1 MGAGAGAIGG
11 LLALA
16 IAHGAGAG
24 AGWALGPAVAAL
36 AGATGALAAADAL
49 ARRVAARR
57 ADGGPIGWSGL
68 DDRLDQADAGR
79 GRAGHPELSDE
90 LRRAATA
97 VGRDLEAV
105 GEAAGEM
112 AGGAD
117 DQGAAVA
124 RTTATVEALAERIDR
139 ISGGAEDA
147 AEAAGQA
154 RAEVGRG
161 LEGLRG
167 VIAGMDRLRG
177 RAEAN
182 AQKARRLGDRSTEV
196 GAIVELIGG
205 ISGRT
210 DMLALNAT
218 IESVRA
224 GEHGRGFA
232 VVAEEIRKL
241 AERTAAA
248 AGEIGA
254 LIEAIQADARESI
267 RAVAEEQAE
276 IEGEARRAHE
286 AGEALGRIGAVAEQS
301 ARLAAGISHSAN
313 DQVFATRELVQAMQ
327 GASEAARRI
336 LGASGRLR
344 ERLDALRARCHRLG
358 AIAGDLDE
366 DGDAPAAPPSA
377 AHRPRRRV
385 GEVVG

>member
-1 MGAGAGAIGG
+1 LRSTRTSGAA
-11 LLALA
+11 
-16 IAHGAGAG
+16 
-24 AGWALGPAVAAL
+24 
-36 AGATGALAAADAL
+36 GALAAADAL
-49 ARRVAARR
+49 ARRVATHR
-57 ADGGPIGWSGL
+57 AGGEPVGWAGL
-68 DDRLDQADAGR
+68 DDRIGRADAGR
-79 GRAGHPELSDE
+79 PAAAKE

-97 VGRDLEAV
+97 VGRELEAV

-117 DQGAAVA
+117 DQAAAVA

-232 VVAEEIRKL
+232 VVAEEIREL

-254 LIEAIQADARESI
+254 LVEAIQADARESI

-276 IEGEARRAHE
+276 IEAEARRAHE

-301 ARLAAGISHSAN
+301 ARLAEGISHSAN
-313 DQVFATRELVQAMQ
+313 DQVLATRELVQAMQ

-336 LGASGRLR
+336 LGASRRLR
-344 ERLDALRARCHRLG
+344 ERLDALRARCHRLD
-358 AIAGDLDE
+358 AIAAEVDD
-366 DGDAPAAPPSA
+366 DPSSSPPSA
-377 AHRPRRRV
+377 AHRPRRRA